1 VCCLEKGKP
10 EERDA
15 KQEFGE
21 IEFGN
26 DQESDILAPECQQA
40 KDLISFPLF
49 DVIHLGENL
58 YHGQLSIRHVSHT
71 SFISQT
77 QILGNPL
84 LFPNV

>member
-10 EERDA
+10 EDA

-58 YHGQLSIRHVSHT
+58 YHGHATSHT
-71 SFISQT
+71 
-77 QILGNPL
+77 PL
-84 LFPNV
+84 LFRKHRFWAILFCFQMCE